1 MLQDECEVSEEG
13 WYSYIQMSG
22 PHKVKVVIIC
32 YGTDNVKRNLQQL
45 KRIKVSM
52 KKSKAYELKI

>member
-22 PHKVKVVIIC
+22 PHKVRVVIMLWDRQCKEEFAAAEEDKGINE
-32 YGTDNVKRNLQQL
+32 T
-45 KRIKVSM
+45 IKS
-52 KKSKAYELKI
+52 L